1 VEMHRRFTSASW
13 GVSSFGAFDFSMTTT
28 TAIQM
33 GRESVALNVWDKFL
47 ELIKSR
53 VSINTFT
60 TWFQPTRLSRQEGET
75 LFIQIPSAVFRQVL
89 TRTYGEIIKAVF
101 HQMGTPNTKVQ
112 YVCTEEEP
120 IQQAPPAAAAKQSK
134 LDFESSDHQLNNRY
148 TFDTFVVGKSNEFA
162 HAAARAVA
170 EQPSKAYN
178 PLFLYGGVGMGKTHL
193 MHAIGHMIKKRN
205 PAIRLSYVSA
215 EKFTIEVINSL
226 RFDRMITFRDRFH
239 TVDVLLVDDIQF
251 IAGKERTQEE
261 FFHTFNALYEQ
272 QKQIVISSDCLPKD
286 INSIEERLRSRFE
299 WGLIADIQPP
309 DLETKIAI
317 LQKKAENDRFHL
329 PDEVAEYIA
338 RAIKS
343 NVRELEGAL
352 TRLMAYASLTGT
364 AISLPT
370 AQQVLRNIIASQEKR
385 VTIDLIQKRVSEH
398 FNLREQDLK
407 MRSNTRAIAF
417 PRQVA
422 MYIVKQL
429 TTASLP
435 EIGRQFGGKHHTTVL
450 HSVEKIDE
458 ARKTD
463 KDLNRLVNKLTEQ
476 LGG

>member
-1 VEMHRRFTSASW
+1 VEIARVCFFVQM
-13 GVSSFGAFDFSMTTT
+13 T
-28 TAIQM
+28 TAIQL
-33 GRESVALNVWDKFL
+33 GRERESVSLWDRFL
-47 ELIKSR
+47 ERVKSR
-53 VSINTFT
+53 VSINTFN
-60 TWFQPTRLSRQEGET
+60 TWFQPTRLNRADAEVVYV
-75 LFIQIPSAVFRQVL
+75 QIPTTVFRQVL
-89 TRTYGEIIKAVF
+89 TRTYGEIVKAVF
-101 HQMGTPNTKVQ
+101 HELGVPNMRVQ

-120 IQQAPPAAAAKQSK
+120 VGAAPVTSSANVKQSK
-134 LDFESSDHQLNNRY
+134 LDFESSDHQLNLRY

-162 HAAARAVA
+162 HAASRAVA

-193 MHAIGHMIKKRN
+193 MHAIGHTIKQRN
-205 PAIRLSYVSA
+205 PAARLSYVSA

-226 RFDRMITFRDRFH
+226 RFDKMFSFRERFH

-272 QKQIVISSDCLPKD
+272 HKQIVISSDCLPKD

-317 LQKKAENDRFHL
+317 LQKKAENDRFAL

-352 TRLMAYASLTGT
+352 TRLMAYASLTGAT
-364 AISLPT
+364 ISLAT

-407 MRSNTRAIAF
+407 VRSNTRAIAF

-450 HSVEKIDE
+450 HSINKIE
-458 ARKTD
+458 EMRRSD
-463 KDLNRLVNKLTEQ
+463 KDLNRTITRLMDALQ
-476 LGG
+476 

>member
-1 VEMHRRFTSASW
+1 
-13 GVSSFGAFDFSMTTT
+13 MTAATNP
-28 TAIQM
+28 A
-33 GRESVALNVWDKFL
+33 REREPSNAWDKFL
-47 ELIKSR
+47 ELVKSR
-53 VSINTFT
+53 ISINTYT
-60 TWFQPTRLSRQEGET
+60 TWFQPTRLNRAEGDN
-75 LFIQIPSAVFRQVL
+75 LYVQIPSTVFRQVL
-89 TRTYGEIIKAVF
+89 TRTYGEIVKAVF
-101 HQMGTPNTKVQ
+101 HQIGTPNLKVH
-112 YVCTEEEP
+112 YVCTEEEVAP
-120 IQQAPPAAAAKQSK
+120 ASAVAPPKQSK
-134 LDFESSDHQLNNRY
+134 LDFENNDHQLNLRY
-148 TFDTFVVGKSNEFA
+148 TFDSFVVGKSNEFA
-162 HAAARAVA
+162 HAASRAVA

-193 MHAIGHMIKKRN
+193 MHAIGHTIKKRN
-205 PAIRLSYVSA
+205 PAMRLCYVSA

-317 LQKKAENDRFHL
+317 LQKKAENDRFPL
-329 PDEVAEYIA
+329 PDDVAEYIA

-352 TRLMAYASLTGT
+352 TRLMAYASLTGAT
-364 AISLPT
+364 VSLAT
-370 AQQVLRNIIASQEKR
+370 AQQVLRNIIASQLKR

-407 MRSNTRAIAF
+407 VRSNTRAIAF

-450 HSVEKIDE
+450 HSINKIE
-458 ARKTD
+458 ELRRSD
-463 KDLNRLVNKLTEQ
+463 KDLNRTITRLMDALQ
-476 LGG
+476 

>member
-1 VEMHRRFTSASW
+1 
-13 GVSSFGAFDFSMTTT
+13 MTTAT
-28 TAIQM
+28 QTARD
-33 GRESVALNVWDKFL
+33 RETLNCWDKFL
-47 ELIKSR
+47 EHVKSR
-53 VSINTFT
+53 VSVNTFS
-60 TWFQPTRLSRQEGET
+60 TWFQPTRLNRAEGDT
-75 LFIQIPSAVFRQVL
+75 LYIQIPTVVFRQVL
-89 TRTYGEIIKAVF
+89 TRTYGEIVKAVF
-101 HQMGTPNTKVQ
+101 HEIGAPQIKVH
-112 YVCTEEEP
+112 YVCTEEE
-120 IQQAPPAAAAKQSK
+120 QPAAAAPAPAASGASKQAK
-134 LDFESSDHQLNNRY
+134 LDFESSDHQLNPRY
-148 TFDTFVVGKSNEFA
+148 TFETFVVGKSNEFA

-193 MHAIGHMIKKRN
+193 MHAIGHTIKKRN
-205 PAIRLSYVSA
+205 PAMRLSYVSA
-215 EKFTIEVINSL
+215 ERFTIEVINSL
-226 RFDRMITFRDRFH
+226 RFDRMISFRDRFH

-272 QKQIVISSDCLPKD
+272 QKQIVISSDCLPKE

-317 LQKKAENDRFHL
+317 LQKKAENERFSL
-329 PDEVAEYIA
+329 PDDVAEYIA

-352 TRLMAYASLTGT
+352 TRLMAYASLTG
-364 AISLPT
+364 ASISLTT

-450 HSVEKIDE
+450 HSVNKIE
-458 ARKTD
+458 ELRRSD
-463 KDLNRLVNKLTEQ
+463 KELNRIIVRLMDALQ
-476 LGG
+476 

>member
-1 VEMHRRFTSASW
+1 
-13 GVSSFGAFDFSMTTT
+13 MTTAT
-28 TAIQM
+28 NA
-33 GRESVALNVWDKFL
+33 WDRFL
-47 ELIKSR
+47 ERVKSR
-53 VSINTFT
+53 VSLNTYN
-60 TWFQPTRLSRQEGET
+60 TWFQPTRLSRAEGDA
-75 LFIQIPSAVFRQVL
+75 LFVQIPSTVFRQVL
-89 TRTYGEIIKAVF
+89 TRTYGDIVKAVF
-101 HQMGTPNTKVQ
+101 LELGTPNMKVQ
-112 YVCTEEEP
+112 YVCTEEETV
-120 IQQAPPAAAAKQSK
+120 AVAVAAAGASSAVASGKQAK
-134 LDFESSDHQLNNRY
+134 LDFESTEHQLNARY
-148 TFDTFVVGKSNEFA
+148 SFDSFVVGKSNEFA

-193 MHAIGHMIKKRN
+193 MHAIGHTIKKRN
-205 PAIRLSYVSA
+205 PTMRLMYVSA
-215 EKFTIEVINSL
+215 EKFTNEVINSL
-226 RFDRMITFRDRFH
+226 RFDRMTSFRDRFH

-251 IAGKERTQEE
+251 ITGKERTQEE

-272 QKQIVISSDCLPKD
+272 QKQIVISSDCLPKE
-286 INSIEERLRSRFE
+286 ISSIEERLRSRFE

-317 LQKKAENDRFHL
+317 LQKKAENDRYNL

-352 TRLMAYASLTGT
+352 TRLMAYASLTGAT
-364 AISLPT
+364 VSMAT
-370 AQQVLRNIIASQEKR
+370 AQQVLRNIIATQEKR
-385 VTIDLIQKRVSEH
+385 VTIDLIQKRVCEH
-398 FNLREQDLK
+398 FNMREQDLK

-450 HSVEKIDE
+450 HSINKIE
-458 ARKTD
+458 EMRRSD
-463 KDLNRLVNKLTEQ
+463 KELNRTITRLMDTLQ
-476 LGG
+476 

>member
-1 VEMHRRFTSASW
+1 M
-13 GVSSFGAFDFSMTTT
+13 T
-28 TAIQM
+28 TAIQV
-33 GRESVALNVWDKFL
+33 GKEREAANLWDKFL
-47 ELIKSR
+47 EHVKSR
-53 VSINTFT
+53 VSINTFN
-60 TWFQPTRLSRQEGET
+60 TWFQPTRLNRADGDVVYV
-75 LFIQIPSAVFRQVL
+75 QIPTTAFRQVL
-89 TRTYGEIIKAVF
+89 TRTYGEIVKAVF
-101 HQMGTPNTKVQ
+101 HELGVPAMRVQ

-120 IQQAPPAAAAKQSK
+120 VAAGAVAATASTKQSK
-134 LDFESSDHQLNNRY
+134 LDFESSDHQLNTRY
-148 TFDTFVVGKSNEFA
+148 TFDSFVVGKSNEFA
-162 HAAARAVA
+162 HAASRAVA

-193 MHAIGHMIKKRN
+193 MHAIGHTIKQRN
-205 PAIRLSYVSA
+205 PAARLSYVSA
-215 EKFTIEVINSL
+215 DKFTIEVINSL
-226 RFDRMITFRDRFH
+226 RFDKMFSFRERFH

-272 QKQIVISSDCLPKD
+272 HKQIVISSDCLPKD

-317 LQKKAENDRFHL
+317 LQKKAENDRFVL
-329 PDEVAEYIA
+329 PDDVAEYIA

-352 TRLMAYASLTGT
+352 TRLMAYASLTG
-364 AISLPT
+364 AAVSLAT

-385 VTIDLIQKRVSEH
+385 VTIEVIQKRVSEH

-407 MRSNTRAIAF
+407 VRSNTRAIAF

-450 HSVEKIDE
+450 HSINKIE
-458 ARKTD
+458 EMRRSD
-463 KDLNRLVNKLTEQ
+463 KELNRTITRLMDALQ
-476 LGG
+476 

>member
-1 VEMHRRFTSASW
+1 MSFHRFYTSVEIARVWYFALM
-13 GVSSFGAFDFSMTTT
+13 TT
-28 TAIQM
+28 TAIQL
-33 GRESVALNVWDKFL
+33 GKERETASLWDKFL
-47 ELIKSR
+47 DRVKSR
-53 VSINTFT
+53 ISINTFT
-60 TWFQPTRLSRQEGET
+60 TWFQPTRLSRVEGDV
-75 LFIQIPSAVFRQVL
+75 LHVQIPTTVFRQVL
-89 TRTYGEIIKAVF
+89 TRTYGEIVKAVF
-101 HQMGTPNTKVQ
+101 HELGVPNTRVQ
-112 YVCTEEEP
+112 YVCIEEEA
-120 IQQAPPAAAAKQSK
+120 APSAAAPVNNSVKQSR
-134 LDFESSDHQLNNRY
+134 LDFESSDHQLNARY

-162 HAAARAVA
+162 HAASRAVA

-193 MHAIGHMIKKRN
+193 MHAIGHMIKQRN
-205 PAIRLSYVSA
+205 PAARLSYVSA

-226 RFDRMITFRDRFH
+226 RFDKMFSFRERFH

-272 QKQIVISSDCLPKD
+272 HKQIVISSDCLPKD

-317 LQKKAENDRFHL
+317 LQKKAENDRFVL

-352 TRLMAYASLTGT
+352 TRLMAYASLTG
-364 AISLPT
+364 AAVSLAT

-407 MRSNTRAIAF
+407 VRSNTRAIAF

-450 HSVEKIDE
+450 HSINKIE
-458 ARKTD
+458 EMRRAD
-463 KDLNRLVNKLTEQ
+463 KDLNRTITRLMDALQ
-476 LGG
+476 

>member
-1 VEMHRRFTSASW
+1 
-13 GVSSFGAFDFSMTTT
+13 MTTAT
-28 TAIQM
+28 TAV
-33 GRESVALNVWDKFL
+33 REKETANSWDKFL
-47 ELIKSR
+47 EHVKAR
-53 VSINTFT
+53 VSVNTFT
-60 TWFQPTRLSRQEGET
+60 TWFQPTRLNRVEGDT
-75 LFIQIPSAVFRQVL
+75 LYVQIPSTMFRQVL
-89 TRTYGEIIKAVF
+89 TRTYGDIVKAVF
-101 HQMGTPNTKVQ
+101 HEIGAPNTRVQ
-112 YVCTEEEP
+112 YVCSEEEP
-120 IQQAPPAAAAKQSK
+120 VAAAPAGIQPANPAQQSK
-134 LDFESSDHQLNNRY
+134 LNFESSDHQLNARY
-148 TFDTFVVGKSNEFA
+148 TFDSFVVGKSNEFA
-162 HAAARAVA
+162 HAASRAVA
-170 EQPSKAYN
+170 EQPSNAYN

-193 MHAIGHMIKKRN
+193 MHAIGHTIKKRN
-205 PAIRLSYVSA
+205 PAMRLSYVSA
-215 EKFTIEVINSL
+215 EKFTVEVINSI
-226 RFDRMITFRDRFH
+226 RFDRMISFRDRFH

-317 LQKKAENDRFHL
+317 LQKKAENDRFGL
-329 PDEVAEYIA
+329 PDDVAEYIA

-352 TRLMAYASLTGT
+352 TRLMAYASLTGAT
-364 AISLPT
+364 ISLGT

-385 VTIDLIQKRVSEH
+385 VSIDLIQKRVSEH

-407 MRSNTRAIAF
+407 VRSNTRAIAF

-450 HSVEKIDE
+450 HSINKIE
-458 ARKTD
+458 EMRRSD
-463 KDLNRLVNKLTEQ
+463 KDLNRTITRLMDALQ
-476 LGG
+476 